1 VDTPT
6 LLLALFTVLV
16 GDDPVRR
23 LAIRS
28 RGEGSWY
35 GVIRPEGMDWR
46 NDVHD
51 VRPFIPAGTPVERV
65 VVLPAVAEAPVEKR
79 WDAGRLCLGG
89 EDALSAEDALETA
102 GHLLRRAACQRMIAA
117 AFAARAAEPTPDPL
131 AQARERER
139 VDAVVRTVCPCTCE
153 AAYYERNL
161 TMPGCLWHDGGEDVS
176 LLLQEAGLLAATEG
190 GAS

>member
-131 AQARERER
+131 AQARK
-139 VDAVVRTVCPCTCE
+139 D
-153 AAYYERNL
+153 
-161 TMPGCLWHDGGEDVS
+161 
-176 LLLQEAGLLAATEG
+176 LLSRASMAEEEGDRYVKVKPSIIRALLAATEG
-190 GAS
+190 TGGTS